1 MSTPIPVFLN
11 ANAGVFSSSL
21 SAEQMQ
27 AAAREAGLE
36 VEPIITDSTD
46 EMAARLKRFVEE
58 KRERIGIA
66 GGDGTVAIAAQ
77 VLARSETAL
86 GIIPQGT
93 FNNFATALRLPQDLP
108 SALRVLREGEA
119 RDVDLGCVE
128 VCEHRPR
135 FFTEASGVGLF
146 ADGLALYG
154 KGSNKNFLRG
164 FKAITRV
171 LLSLRARRLELTLD
185 GQKYSERAV
194 MCICANTFRMA
205 QGVPVAPEA
214 KLTDGALD
222 VILVGDLSPGEV
234 LSYYRAF
241 RAQTHLDLP
250 KITHH
255 RAKRITI
262 TGRRHMNVHCDD
274 AFVGTT
280 PATISSQ
287 PRALKVL
294 LGVL

>member
-27 AAAREAGLE
+27 IAAREAGVE
-36 VEPIITDSTD
+36 VEPIVTDSTD
-46 EMAARLKRFVEE
+46 EMTARLKQLVES
-58 KRERIGIA
+58 KCERIAIA
-66 GGDGTVAIAAQ
+66 GGDGTVALATQ
-77 VLARSETAL
+77 VLARSSTAL
-86 GIIPQGT
+86 AIIPQGT

-108 SALRVLREGEA
+108 SALRVLREGEV

-128 VCEHRPR
+128 VSEHHPR
-135 FFTEASGVGLF
+135 FFTEAAGVGLF

-164 FKAITRV
+164 LKAITRV
-171 LLSLRARRLELTLD
+171 LLSFSARRLELSFD
-185 GQKYSERAV
+185 GEKYSERAV

-205 QGVPVAPEA
+205 QGVPVAPGA

-222 VILVGDLSPGEV
+222 VVLVGDLSPGEV
-234 LSYYRAF
+234 LSYYHAF

-250 KITHH
+250 KITHR
-255 RAKRITI
+255 RARKITI
-262 TGRRHMNVHCDD
+262 SGRRHMNVHCDD

-287 PRALKVL
+287 PGALKVL
-294 LGVL
+294 LEVL